1 MTFYHLTRKEA
12 AKQHLFISRSIG
24 ATVWGIEV
32 ATPAD
37 TLNTDGVNVDSS
49 TEVTVTRSW
58 IMNGDDCVAMTTNN
72 SAESAV
78 TVSHLLAVAFLAP
91 GTPRC

>member
-12 AKQHLFISRSIG
+12 DKQHLFISRSIG

-37 TLNTDGVNVDSS
+37 TLNVDSS
-49 TEVTVTRSW
+49 AEVTVTRSW